1 MKVLGVDIDNE
12 RISLSIKATL
22 PNEESDDHSQES
34 NNEET
39 QSYLD
44 SSSDEDDN
52 PTLGDVFGDKL
63 KDFKF

>member
-1 MKVLGVDIDNE
+1 MLGVDVENE

-22 PNEESDDHSQES
+22 PNENVIESDSET
-34 NNEET
+34 T

-44 SSSDEDDN
+44 NGSDDEDN